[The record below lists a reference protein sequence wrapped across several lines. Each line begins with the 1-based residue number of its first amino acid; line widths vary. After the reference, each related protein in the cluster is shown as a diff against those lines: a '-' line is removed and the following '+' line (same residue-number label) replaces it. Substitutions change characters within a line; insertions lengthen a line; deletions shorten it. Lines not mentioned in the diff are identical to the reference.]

1 MATEAQ
7 IKANR
12 ENAKKSTGPR
22 TAEGKRTAAQNALKH
37 GLFGREKTIHGESNE
52 EYDRHREAFLDE
64 LKPATMAESVLA
76 ERIVTL
82 SWRLK
87 RAERMENQVT
97 DVLIIR
103 CGGEWPDMDMVLA
116 IPHEVRREMVD
127 ATTLGRDMCLGQAA
141 VRDFSYFRVIEKVTL
156 YARRMENNL
165 IKTMKEL
172 KRLQLERQAET
183 QRVAATERTAVSEG
197 CPERSRMGG
206 DVAQDK
212 ADAPHPL
219 QSLRSFSGC
228 HSAAQADT
236 NVGELK
242 KQTQKPACDRKPE
255 ARNSK
260 LVPSEA
266 EGSETGEARDQG
278 GELKKRTQSLEGK
291 GCARAFATRDYDDA
305 SGALPAP
312 SSA

>member
-12 ENAKKSTGPR
+12 KNAKKSTGPR

-52 EYDRHREAFLDE
+52 EYDRHRQAFLDE

-116 IPHEVRREMVD
+116 IPHE
-127 ATTLGRDMCLGQAA
+127 
-141 VRDFSYFRVIEKVTL
+141 
-156 YARRMENNL
+156 
-165 IKTMKEL
+165 
-172 KRLQLERQAET
+172 
-183 QRVAATERTAVSEG
+183 
-197 CPERSRMGG
+197 
-206 DVAQDK
+206 
-212 ADAPHPL
+212 
-219 QSLRSFSGC
+219 
-228 HSAAQADT
+228 
-236 NVGELK
+236 
-242 KQTQKPACDRKPE
+242 
-255 ARNSK
+255 
-260 LVPSEA
+260 
-266 EGSETGEARDQG
+266 
-278 GELKKRTQSLEGK
+278 
-291 GCARAFATRDYDDA
+291 
-305 SGALPAP
+305 
-312 SSA
+312 

>member
-52 EYDRHREAFLDE
+52 EYDRHHQAFIDE
-64 LKPATMAESVLA
+64 LEPATMVESALA

-82 SWRLK
+82 SWRLR

-97 DVLIIR
+97 DVLTIR

-116 IPHEVRREMVD
+116 IPHEVRKEMVD

-156 YARRMENNL
+156 YARRMETNL

-172 KRLQLERQAET
+172 KKLQTERRTTQVWAAERQATEQIAPAET
-183 QRVAATERTAVSEG
+183 N
-197 CPERSRMGG
+197 
-206 DVAQDK
+206 
-212 ADAPHPL
+212 
-219 QSLRSFSGC
+219 
-228 HSAAQADT
+228 T
-236 NVGELK
+236 N
-242 KQTQKPACDRKPE
+242 
-255 ARNSK
+255 
-260 LVPSEA
+260 
-266 EGSETGEARDQG
+266 
-278 GELKKRTQSLEGK
+278 ELKKRTQSPASGRK
-291 GCARAFATRDYDDA
+291 SKARNPKPETHEAQTDSVELKKRTQLGAARRCVSAFAKDNYDA
-305 SGALPAP
+305 CRNSGQGENLGGQSRSQADVAE
-312 SSA
+312 SQTD